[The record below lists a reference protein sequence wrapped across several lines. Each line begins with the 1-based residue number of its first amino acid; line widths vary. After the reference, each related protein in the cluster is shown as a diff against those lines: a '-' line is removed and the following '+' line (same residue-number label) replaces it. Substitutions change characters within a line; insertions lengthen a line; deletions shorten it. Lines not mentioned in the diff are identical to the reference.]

1 MILNTVRE
9 RAGYLLIGFIG
20 LAIVGF
26 LFSDAVS
33 SGAPFWAEARKQ
45 VGKLGGEKISYEE
58 FSTQVE
64 QARQQMMASTGQS
77 SVIPQHIIYSVE
89 QVLRTLLETS
99 LYSRALDA
107 LGIATVPGELALA
120 LTVDNPHPIARQ
132 AFADPQ
138 TGQYSSEMALDIFR
152 N

>member
-1 MILNTVRE
+1 MILNTLRE

-33 SGAPFWAEARKQ
+33 SGAPFWAEARNQ
-45 VGKLGGEKISYEE
+45 VGKIGGEKISYEE

-77 SVIPQHIIYSVE
+77 SVNPQITSYAVQ
-89 QVLRTLLETS
+89 QVWRTLLEKS
-99 LYSRALDA
+99 
-107 LGIATVPGELALA
+107 I
-120 LTVDNPHPIARQ
+120 
-132 AFADPQ
+132 
-138 TGQYSSEMALDIFR
+138 
-152 N
+152 